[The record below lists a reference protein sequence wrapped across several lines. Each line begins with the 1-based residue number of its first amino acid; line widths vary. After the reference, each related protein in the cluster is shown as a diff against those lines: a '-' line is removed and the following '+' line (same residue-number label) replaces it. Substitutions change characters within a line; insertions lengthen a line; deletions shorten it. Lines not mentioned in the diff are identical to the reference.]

1 MLDTPV
7 DLIQATIQ
15 IEQPSA
21 AGDRIIGT
29 GFLLSSVSAD
39 GAPGTVLVTANH
51 VLDRMGGGEA
61 NIGYRS
67 LSADGTWRYTPAP
80 IRIRDEA
87 EAPLWTRHP
96 SQDVAVM
103 RIQAP
108 PEYAKAA
115 IPAGYLAPQAAPDAS
130 ELRPG
135 DELLVLGFP
144 RGVAANS
151 AGFPILRAGRVA
163 SYPVSPDVSPT
174 FLLDFPVFPG
184 NSGGPVFATS
194 SLHRTS
200 AGAAKPRIA
209 GLLVQQV
216 RLNEERLDI
225 GIVLHARYIRETV
238 ELLEGVSQPDI
249 QAPPAKVADIQ
260 GARPASEAVKARSPW
275 RRSLDSFTQSV
286 AAIRKGAADALRLVS
301 GRFADWLDPS
311 PRPASGGAQPRSA
324 MTA

>member
-1 MLDTPV
+1 MP
-7 DLIQATIQ
+7 
-15 IEQPSA
+15 
-21 AGDRIIGT
+21 GD
-29 GFLLSSVSAD
+29 
-39 GAPGTVLVTANH
+39 
-51 VLDRMGGGEA
+51 EA

-67 LSADGTWRYTPAP
+67 LNPDGTWRYTPAP
-80 IRIRDEA
+80 IRIRDES

-115 IPAGYLAPQAAPDAS
+115 IPAGYLAPQTGPGAG

-163 SYPVSPDVSPT
+163 SYPVSPKYSPT
-174 FLLDFPVFPG
+174 FLLDFSVFPG

-194 SLHRTS
+194 GLHRTS
-200 AGAAKPRIA
+200 TGPAKPLIA

-216 RLNEERLDI
+216 QLNDERLDI
-225 GIVLHARYIRETV
+225 GIVVHAQYIRETV
-238 ELLEGVSQPDI
+238 ELVEGVSQPGI
-249 QAPPAKVADIQ
+249 RTAPAQVAKVAEVAEVE
-260 GARPASEAVKARSPW
+260 GARPASEAVRATSPW
-275 RRSLDSFTQSV
+275 RRSLDSVARSV
-286 AAIRKGAADALRLVS
+286 AGIRRGAAEVLRLVS

-311 PRPASGGAQPRSA
+311 PRSA
-324 MTA
+324 

>member
-1 MLDTPV
+1 M
-7 DLIQATIQ
+7 
-15 IEQPSA
+15 
-21 AGDRIIGT
+21 AGR
-29 GFLLSSVSAD
+29 
-39 GAPGTVLVTANH
+39 
-51 VLDRMGGGEA
+51 EA
-61 NIGYRS
+61 NVGYRS
-67 LSADGTWRYTPAP
+67 LKADGSWRYTPAP
-80 IRIRDEA
+80 IRIRSEDD
-87 EAPLWTRHP
+87 APLWTRHP

-115 IPAGYLAPQAAPDAS
+115 IPAGYLAPQTAPNAS

-194 SLHRTS
+194 GLHRTS
-200 AGAAKPRIA
+200 AGATKPLIA

-216 RLNEERLDI
+216 RLDDERLDI
-225 GIVLHARYIRETV
+225 GIVVHARYIRETV

-249 QAPPAKVADIQ
+249 QAPPPAPKVAEIQ

-275 RRSLDSFTQSV
+275 RRPLASFAQGV
-286 AAIRKGAADALRLVS
+286 AAVRKGAAEVLRLVS

-311 PRPASGGAQPRSA
+311 PRAGSRGA
-324 MTA
+324 